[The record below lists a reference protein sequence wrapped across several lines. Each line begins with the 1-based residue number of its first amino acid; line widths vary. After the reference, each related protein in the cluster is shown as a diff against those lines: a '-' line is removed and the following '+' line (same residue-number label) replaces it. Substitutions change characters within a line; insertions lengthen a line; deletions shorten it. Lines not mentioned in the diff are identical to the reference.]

1 MLKKFQSFV
10 PTIEHQETESW
21 FMKSIAKPLMRGYY
35 AVVRRVVYW

>member
-1 MLKKFQSFV
+1 MFFTLHGFV

-35 AVVRRVVYW
+35 AAVRRVVWW